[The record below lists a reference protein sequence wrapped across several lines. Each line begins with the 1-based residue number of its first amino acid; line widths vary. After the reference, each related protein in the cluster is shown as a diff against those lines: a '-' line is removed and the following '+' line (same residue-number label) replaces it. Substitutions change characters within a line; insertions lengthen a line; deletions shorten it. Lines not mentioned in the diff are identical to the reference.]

1 MAVLLLFE
9 QPSVERPLVLPAL
22 LVWVFVRLL
31 ARHWPRSQLR
41 IEQALVVALALKLVL
56 EVGPV
61 LAFAWKPPY
70 LMYHLRFWEASMLSL
85 VASRALPSLWVLVL
99 KLVELGRRLL

>member
-1 MAVLLLFE
+1 M
-9 QPSVERPLVLPAL
+9 
-22 LVWVFVRLL
+22 RLL
-31 ARHWPRSQLR
+31 ACHWPRSQLR

-61 LAFAWKPPY
+61 LALVLKPPY
-70 LMYHLRFWEASMLSL
+70 LMYHSRFCQASMLSL
-85 VASRALPSLWVLVL
+85 VASKALPSLWVLVL